1 MSYSKGTSTARTLL
15 VVDDSPTMRKMVM
28 ACLGPS
34 YNYVQAASGLEAIEK
49 LALGTVDLIVLDINM
64 PDMHG
69 LQFLRFLRDNMSLSH
84 IPVVILTTRT
94 DQQTQIEARALGAAD
109 YFTKPFSPDLFAS
122 RIAQILAK

>member
-1 MSYSKGTSTARTLL
+1 MADMSHSKGANTARTIL

-49 LALGTVDLIVLDINM
+49 LALGAVDLIVLDINM

-69 LQFLRFLRDNMSLSH
+69 RYKPLPSSMA
-84 IPVVILTTRT
+84 PVTASKAG
-94 DQQTQIEARALGAAD
+94 QPS
-109 YFTKPFSPDLFAS
+109 KPNSQSSPPRPNL
-122 RIAQILAK
+122 